1 MSKLHRYTLRST
13 AATLASIEAD
23 MRLAYSFADKE
34 QWDWLADECAFAFE
48 SPKRT
53 LAFES
58 PLRRHLEICP
68 ICSTWEEIPG
78 QFCAEMD
85 SILAQNLLIRDLR
98 AALCQALSNRTV
110 NTVLALEDAFDDAY
124 GWDVDDGDHDH
135 LEDEVLG

>member
-34 QWDWLADECAFAFE
+34 QWDWLADECACE
-48 SPKRT
+48 
-53 LAFES
+53 L
-58 PLRRHLEICP
+58 
-68 ICSTWEEIPG
+68 
-78 QFCAEMD
+78 CAKMD
-85 SILAQNLLIRDLR
+85 SIPAQNLLIRDLR

-135 LEDEVLG
+135 LEDEVRG